1 MQEELKHDGLRK
13 RIGIGGQWKIKHHGI
28 DMKISKEYS
37 KYYKSNMKVS
47 LGYSYSF

>member
-28 DMKISKEYS
+28 DMKISKS
-37 KYYKSNMKVS
+37 IRNTTNQI
-47 LGYSYSF
+47 